1 MNNLLKRIIVAIL
14 GIPLLV
20 YVFKIGNLPLLFF
33 TVFLSGTT
41 AFELRK
47 MFANKNIILPQEIIL
62 FNMVLTAISAI
73 YPQFSFLFLFLSF
86 LYFTGKNLFNDDLN
100 GAISRLSG
108 ALFVLIYSGT
118 FLSFIFRIHSLHFG
132 ANYLL
137 LLISLIWITDS
148 FAYFLGMSIGK
159 HRGIFKV
166 SPKKSIE
173 GFISGFVFATIFGFL
188 AYKFFPNQFDKV
200 GIITAILV
208 AGIFGQFGDLTESLL
223 KRDCKVKDSSN
234 IIPGHGG
241 ILDRF
246 DSLIISAPL
255 FYLIIKLLPDFINKG

>member
-1 MNNLLKRIIVAIL
+1 MNNLIKRVLVAII

-20 YVFKIGNLPLLFF
+20 YVFKVGNLPLLFF
-33 TVFLSGTT
+33 TILLSGLTS
-41 AFELRK
+41 FELRN
-47 MFANKNIILPQEIIL
+47 MFANKNIIVPREIIL

-73 YPQFSFLFLFLSF
+73 YPMFSFLFLFLSF
-86 LYFTGKNLFNDDLN
+86 LYFTGKNLFNDDLT

-108 ALFVLIYSGT
+108 ALFILIYSGT
-118 FLSFIFRIHSLHFG
+118 FLAFIFRIHSLHFG

-173 GFISGFVFATIFGFL
+173 GFISGFVFAAISGFL
-188 AYKFFPNQFDKV
+188 AYKFFPHQFDKA
-200 GIITAILV
+200 GIITAVIV

-223 KRDCKVKDSSN
+223 KRDCGVKDSSA

-255 FYLIIKLLPDFINKG
+255 FYLIMKLIARFYH

>member
-1 MNNLLKRIIVAIL
+1 MSNLLKRVLVALI
-14 GIPLLV
+14 GIPLLI
-20 YVFKIGNLPLLFF
+20 YIFKVGNLPLLFF
-33 TVFLSGTT
+33 TILLSGSTSY
-41 AFELRK
+41 ELRK
-47 MFANKNIILPQEIIL
+47 MFANKKIELPREIIL
-62 FNMVLTAISAI
+62 VNMVLTTISAI
-73 YPQFSFLFLFLSF
+73 YPRFSFLFLFLSF
-86 LYFTGKNLFNDDLN
+86 LYFTGKNFFRDFD

-108 ALFVLIYSGT
+108 ILFVLIYSGT
-118 FLSFIFRIHSLHFG
+118 FLSFIYRIHNLHYG

-173 GFISGFVFATIFGFL
+173 GFISGFVFAILTGFL
-188 AYKFFPNQFDKV
+188 VAKIFPNNFDQF
-200 GIITAILV
+200 GIIIAIIV

-223 KRDCKVKDSSN
+223 KRDCGVKDSSN

-255 FYLIIKLLPDFINKG
+255 FYLIMKSFNFFK